1 LKGDRLRNRGHHQA
15 LDIGP
20 ARADLEL
27 TDRRHGGTMDTDL
40 GTFVPNTFSRS
51 GVVLDLFSGTPRFA
65 TVRANVA
72 TLRAIVAN
80 GTTAALFTVEAGGVP
95 CSPWLAEYRERV
107 AEAVK
112 PWLEELSIPLAAA
125 WAALLAGEQR
135 LSGVA
140 AHRIALQ
147 RLTLR
152 SNTELL
158 ALVMDSS
165 REFEQSGH
173 SRLLEPDLVRPR
185 IAALTAIMVALNNK
199 FLLANS

>member
-1 LKGDRLRNRGHHQA
+1 
-15 LDIGP
+15 
-20 ARADLEL
+20 
-27 TDRRHGGTMDTDL
+27 MDTDL
-40 GTFVPNTFSRS
+40 RTLVPNTFSRP
-51 GVVLDLFSGTPRFA
+51 GDVLDLFSGTPRFA

-95 CSPWLAEYRERV
+95 CSPWLAEYRECV

-112 PWLEELSIPLAAA
+112 PWLEELSVPLTAA
-125 WAALLAGEQR
+125 WALLAGEQR
-135 LSGVA
+135 EYGVA

-158 ALVMDSS
+158 ALVVDSS

-173 SRLLEPDLVRPR
+173 SQLLEPDLVRPR
-185 IAALTAIMVALNNK
+185 IAALTAVLVALNNK
-199 FLLANS
+199 FPPAGD

>member
-1 LKGDRLRNRGHHQA
+1 
-15 LDIGP
+15 
-20 ARADLEL
+20 
-27 TDRRHGGTMDTDL
+27 MDTDL
-40 GTFVPNTFSRS
+40 GTLVPNTFSRP

-72 TLRAIVAN
+72 TLRAIGAN
-80 GTTAALFTVEAGGVP
+80 GTTAAVFTVEAGGSP

-112 PWLEELSIPLAAA
+112 PWLDELSVPLTAA
-125 WAALLAGEQR
+125 WAALSAGEQR
-135 LSGVA
+135 LNGVA

-158 ALVMDSS
+158 ALVVDSS
-165 REFEQSGH
+165 REFEQSGY
-173 SRLLEPDLVRPR
+173 SRLLDPDLVRPR
-185 IAALTAIMVALNNK
+185 IAALTATMIALNNK
-199 FLLANS
+199 FMMANS